1 LYGSNATADEQTT
14 VARISMQLARYFD
27 EIDRASSVCIR
38 GRVTEVVGLVVKA
51 ALPQAFM
58 GELCLIQNARSNVA
72 TKAEVVGFH
81 SGQVLLMPIGD
92 LTNIGPQSEV
102 TGTGDCLRVSVGE
115 SLLGRVLNGLGE
127 PIDTEF
133 LGPLKCSVEYP
144 VYNKPPDPMRRQR
157 VTKPVSIGVRA
168 IDALLT
174 CGEGQRIGLFAAAGV
189 GKSTLLG
196 MIARNTEAD
205 INVITLVGERGR
217 EVRDFLEHD
226 LGPEGLKRSVV
237 VCATSNESSLVRL
250 KAAYVGT
257 AIAEYFR
264 DQGKKVML
272 MMDSVTRFARAQ
284 REVGLACGEP
294 PARAGYTPSVFSEL
308 PKLLERAGNSDRGS
322 ITAFYT
328 VLVAGDDMNEPVAD
342 EVRSILDGH
351 FILSR
356 DLAAQG
362 HYPAIDVL
370 QSVSRVMSAVS
381 DIEHRKVA
389 NRMRDVLAT
398 YEKQKDL
405 ILIGAYQKGSDPR
418 VDDALSKIDRVNA
431 FLRQETSSNSSFS
444 QTLRGLKE
452 VFN

>member
-1 LYGSNATADEQTT
+1 MQTK
-14 VARISMQLARYFD
+14 ALALTRYFD
-27 EIDRASSVCIR
+27 EIERANPVQVR
-38 GRVTEVVGLVVKA
+38 GRVTDVVGLMVRAV
-51 ALPQAFM
+51 LPQAFM
-58 GELCLIQNARSNVA
+58 GELCLIYNPRARVPV
-72 TKAEVVGFH
+72 KAEVVGFQ

-92 LTNIGPQSEV
+92 MADIGPQSEV
-102 TGTGDCLRVSVGE
+102 AGTGDCLRVGVGD
-115 SLLGRVLNGLGE
+115 SLLGRVLNGIGE
-127 PIDTEF
+127 PMDAEF
-133 LGPLKCSVEYP
+133 HGPLECTQEYP
-144 VYNKPPDPMRRQR
+144 VYSAPPDPLRRRR

-196 MIARNTEAD
+196 MIARSTEAEV
-205 INVITLVGERGR
+205 NVITLVGERGR
-217 EVRDFLEHD
+217 EVRDFLDQD
-226 LGPEGLKRSVV
+226 LGAEGLRRSVV
-237 VCATSNESSLVRL
+237 VCATSNEPSLVRL

-264 DQGKKVML
+264 DQGKRVML

-294 PARAGYTPSVFSEL
+294 PARAGYTPSVFSQL
-308 PKLLERAGNSDRGS
+308 PKLLERAGNSDKGS

-351 FILSR
+351 IVLSR
-356 DLAAQG
+356 ELAAQG

-370 QSVSRVMSAVS
+370 QSVSRVMNAVS
-381 DIEHRKVA
+381 DPDHRQAAV
-389 NRMRDVLAT
+389 RLREILAT

-405 ILIGAYQKGSDPR
+405 ILIGAYEKGSDAR
-418 VDDALSKIDRVNA
+418 VDDALRMIGKVNA
-431 FLRQETSSNSSFS
+431 FLRQGTHSQAVFS
-444 QTLRGLKE
+444 KTVASLKQL
-452 VFN
+452 FA